1 MPTELLEDL
10 FVALF
15 CIYKKDFE
23 ILVFEPCKY
32 EVFSPFPEGLPIQEQ
47 YDFLHTLLWIGFY
60 KRFTVFIVNRI
71 F

>member
-1 MPTELLEDL
+1 MSYEAVPTKLLEDL

-32 EVFSPFPEGLPIQEQ
+32 EVFSPFSEGLPIQKK
-47 YDFLHTLLWIGFY
+47 YDFPHTLL
-60 KRFTVFIVNRI
+60 
-71 F
+71 